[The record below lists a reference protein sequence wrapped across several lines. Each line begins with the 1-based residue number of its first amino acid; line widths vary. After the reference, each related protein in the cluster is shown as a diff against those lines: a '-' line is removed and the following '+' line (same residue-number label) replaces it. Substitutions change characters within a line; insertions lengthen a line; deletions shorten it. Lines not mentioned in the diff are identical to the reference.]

1 MIGKRILFVACAV
14 AAAGI
19 HPGAEAA
26 SGQDGFEACVAALAR
41 EISETQGAGVNV
53 RISEETRVHARKL
66 DRRNVYFLDARDA
79 MGSDQVVKAD
89 CVVDARGTVKSLER
103 LPADA
108 PEAAERSL

>member
-26 SGQDGFEACVAALAR
+26 SGQDGFEACVTALAR

-53 RISEETRVHARKL
+53 RISEETRVRARKL
-66 DRRNVYFLDARDA
+66 DRRNVYFLDAHDA
-79 MGSDQVVKAD
+79 QGSDLVVKAD
-89 CVVDARGTVKSLER
+89 CIVDDRAEVKSLVR

>member
-79 MGSDQVVKAD
+79 LGSDHVVKAD
-89 CVVDARGTVKSLER
+89 CVVDARGAVKSLER